1 VSSPGNVPQPR
12 LCRKKYLWGASL
24 YSIRLGAFDRM
35 PLSQEVENLAQTALR
50 TGLTLSVRQDVDTS
64 NAFWGALFTFGC
76 LPDLQVVIN
85 GPVGCYTLPVTSIL
99 NYTDTLP
106 NLPNVISTDFTER
119 EVTLDGTNPI
129 LRATLS
135 GRSKLTSRRRATI
148 VLTTQES
155 ELIST
160 DGFESGASVDESVA
174 HFDSR
179 ALQDDEWQGREAAL
193 LYLYEH
199 RDWLLTSSGYD
210 AAALRAA
217 AAATH
222 TKPRVTI
229 IGPTYG
235 CFNSYSDLAEIE
247 RLVRGIGAEVGCV
260 LPLRTHIPDLATV
273 DMCDACIVMYREF
286 GASLAARMNKPYL
299 YAPFGLQDTTEFLRK
314 LGQMLGLQAEAE
326 AFIAREKQT
335 TLKAFWDLWRSPH
348 QDFFGTSSFGVVA
361 GETYAHGLRR
371 VLQDEFGMRPTVV
384 ASRQAK
390 SGPMAYSAMDIRQ
403 TLLDDPPMLMFGSI
417 NEKIYISEL
426 ELLTGYIPASF
437 PGPVVRR
444 ATGTPF
450 MGYAGVVYLAQE
462 ISNFLF
468 ELLFRHLPLESL
480 ERKQAQE
487 ITLAIPEAEIAWS
500 PEAVE
505 RMNVILKKVPFFV
518 RISASKKLRI
528 EAERE
533 AVQRRIR
540 EVTPDIIDDVA
551 RRFAR

>member
-1 VSSPGNVPQPR
+1 MRSGER
-12 LCRKKYLWGASL
+12 CL
-24 YSIRLGAFDRM
+24 RLGVCPTCRW
-35 PLSQEVENLAQTALR
+35 SSTAR
-50 TGLTLSVRQDVDTS
+50 WDATRCRSPQ
-64 NAFWGALFTFGC
+64 
-76 LPDLQVVIN
+76 
-85 GPVGCYTLPVTSIL
+85 IL
-99 NYTDTLP
+99 NYTDTIP

-129 LRATLS
+129 LRTTLE
-135 GRSKLTSRRRATI
+135 GRSTLNERRRATI

-160 DGFESGASVDESVA
+160 DGFESGLSVSDGVA
-174 HFDSR
+174 QFDSR
-179 ALQDDEWQGREAAL
+179 ALQDDEWQGRDAAL
-193 LYLYEH
+193 LYLYEN
-199 RDWLLTSSGYD
+199 RDWLLAASGYD

-217 AAATH
+217 SAAR

-247 RLVRGIGAEVGCV
+247 RLVRGVGAEVGCV
-260 LPLRTHIPDLATV
+260 MPFRSRVKDLATM
-273 DMCDACIVMYREF
+273 DDCDACIVMYQEF

-299 YAPFGLQDTTEFLRK
+299 YAPFGIQDTTEFLRE
-314 LGQMLGLQAEAE
+314 LGRMLGRTSEAE

-335 TLKAFWDLWRSPH
+335 TLRAFWDLWRSPH

-390 SGPMAYSAMDIRQ
+390 SGPLAYSAIDVRQ
-403 TLLDDPPMLMFGSI
+403 TLIDDPPMLMFGSI

-426 ELLTGYIPASF
+426 ELLTSYIPASF

-468 ELLFRHLPLESL
+468 EILFRHLPVEGL
-480 ERKQAQE
+480 ERKQAE
-487 ITLAIPEAEIAWS
+487 ETTLAIPEAEITWR
-500 PEAVE
+500 PDAVE
-505 RMNVILKKVPFFV
+505 RMNLVLKKVPFFV

>member
-1 VSSPGNVPQPR
+1 
-12 LCRKKYLWGASL
+12 
-24 YSIRLGAFDRM
+24 M
-35 PLSQEVENLAQTALR
+35 PLSQEVENLAQSALR
-50 TGLTLSVRQDVDTS
+50 AGLTPNVRRDVDTS
-64 NAFWGALFTFGC
+64 NGFWGALFTFGC
-76 LPDLQVVIN
+76 LPDVQVVIN
-85 GPVGCYTLPVTSIL
+85 GPVGCYTLPITSIL
-99 NYTDTLP
+99 NYTDTIP

-129 LRATLS
+129 LHATLA
-135 GRSKLTSRRRATI
+135 GRSKLNNRRRATI

-160 DGFESGASVDESVA
+160 DGFESGLSADERVIQ
-174 HFDSR
+174 FDSR
-179 ALQDDEWQGREAAL
+179 ALEMDEWRGRDAAL
-193 LYLYEH
+193 SFLYEN
-199 RDWLLTSSGYD
+199 RDWLLAASGHD
-210 AAALRAA
+210 AQALRRAPRV
-217 AAATH
+217 
-222 TKPRVTI
+222 KPRVTI

-247 RLVRGIGAEVGCV
+247 RLARGIGAEVGCV
-260 LPLRTHIPDLATV
+260 MPFRSSVKDLATM
-273 DMCDACIVMYREF
+273 DDCDACIVMYREF
-286 GASLAARMNKPYL
+286 GASLAARLNKPYL
-299 YAPFGLQDTTEFLRK
+299 YAPFGIQDTTAFLRE
-314 LGQMLGLQAEAE
+314 LGRMLGRASEAE

-348 QDFFGTSSFGVVA
+348 QDFFGTSSFGVAA
-361 GETYAHGLRR
+361 GETYTHGLRR
-371 VLQDEFGMRPTVV
+371 ILQDEFGMRSTVV

-390 SGPMAYSAMDIRQ
+390 SGPLAYSAADIRQ

-468 ELLFRHLPLESL
+468 EILFRHLPVEGL
-480 ERKQAQE
+480 ERKQAE
-487 ITLAIPEAEIAWS
+487 ETTETIPEAEIAWH
-500 PEAVE
+500 PDAIE
-505 RMNVILKKVPFFV
+505 RMNVVLKKVPFFV
-518 RISASKKLRI
+518 RISASKKLRV

>member
-1 VSSPGNVPQPR
+1 M
-12 LCRKKYLWGASL
+12 L
-24 YSIRLGAFDRM
+24 
-35 PLSQEVENLAQTALR
+35 LSQEVETLAQSALR
-50 TGLTLSVRQDVDTS
+50 AGLTLNVKRDVDTS

-76 LPDLQVVIN
+76 LPDVQVVIN
-85 GPVGCYTLPVTSIL
+85 GPVGCYTLPITSIL
-99 NYTDTLP
+99 NYTDTIP

-129 LRATLS
+129 LRATLE
-135 GRSKLTSRRRATI
+135 GRSTLNAHRRATI

-160 DGFESGASVDESVA
+160 DGFESGLSVHDGIA
-174 HFDSR
+174 QFDSR
-179 ALQDDEWQGREAAL
+179 ALQDDEWQGRESAL
-193 LYLYEH
+193 LYLYEN
-199 RDWLLTSSGYD
+199 REWLLAASGYD
-210 AAALRAA
+210 AAALRSAVVR
-217 AAATH
+217 

-235 CFNSYSDLAEIE
+235 CFNSYADLAEIE
-247 RLVRGIGAEVGCV
+247 RLVEGIGAEVSCV
-260 LPLRTHIPDLATV
+260 MPFRSRVKDLATM
-273 DMCDACIVMYREF
+273 DDCDACIVMYREF
-286 GASLAARMNKPYL
+286 GAALAARLHKPYL
-299 YAPFGLQDTTEFLRK
+299 YAPFGIQDTTAFLRE
-314 LGQMLGLQAEAE
+314 LGRILGRTDEAE

-361 GETYAHGLRR
+361 GETYTHGLRR
-371 VLQDEFGMRPTVV
+371 VLQDEFGMRPTIV

-390 SGPMAYSAMDIRQ
+390 SGPLAYSAIDVRQ
-403 TLLDDPPMLMFGSI
+403 TLIDDPPMIMFGSI

-426 ELLTGYIPASF
+426 ELLTSYIPASF

-468 ELLFRHLPLESL
+468 EILFRHLPVEGL
-480 ERKQAQE
+480 ERKQAE
-487 ITLAIPEAEIAWS
+487 ETTLAISEAEISWH
-500 PEAVE
+500 PDAVE
-505 RMNVILKKVPFFV
+505 RMNVVLKKVPFFV

>member
-1 VSSPGNVPQPR
+1 
-12 LCRKKYLWGASL
+12 
-24 YSIRLGAFDRM
+24 M

-50 TGLTLSVRQDVDTS
+50 AGLTLNVKRDVDTS

-85 GPVGCYTLPVTSIL
+85 GPVGCYTLPITSIL

-129 LRATLS
+129 LRTTLS
-135 GRSKLTSRRRATI
+135 GRSKLNQRRRATI

-160 DGFESGASVDESVA
+160 DGFESGSSTDDAVA
-174 HFDSR
+174 QFDSR
-179 ALQDDEWQGREAAL
+179 ALQDDEWQGRDAAL

-199 RDWLLTSSGYD
+199 RDWLLASSGYD
-210 AAALRAA
+210 AEDLRAS
-217 AAATH
+217 ATKQ
-222 TKPRVTI
+222 TKPRITI

-260 LPLRTHIPDLATV
+260 LPLRARIADLATV

-286 GASLAARMNKPYL
+286 GASLATRMQKPYL
-299 YAPFGLQDTTEFLRK
+299 YAPFGIHDTTAFLRE
-314 LGQMLGLQAEAE
+314 LGRMLGLQSEAE

-348 QDFFGTSSFGVVA
+348 QDFFGTSSFGVAA
-361 GETYAHGLRR
+361 GETYAQGLRR

-390 SGPMAYSAMDIRQ
+390 SGPLAYSASDIRQ

-468 ELLFRHLPLESL
+468 ELLFRHLPVESL

-487 ITLAIPEAEIAWS
+487 TTLAIPEAEIVWN
-500 PEAVE
+500 PDAVE
-505 RMNVILKKVPFFV
+505 RMNIVLKKVPFFV